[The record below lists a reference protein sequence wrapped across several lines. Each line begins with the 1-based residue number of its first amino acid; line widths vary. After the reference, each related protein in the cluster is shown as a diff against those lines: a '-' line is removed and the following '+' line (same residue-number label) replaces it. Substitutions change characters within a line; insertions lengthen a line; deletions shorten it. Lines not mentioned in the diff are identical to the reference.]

1 MIEAA
6 GGLVWRR
13 SPKGALKVLLVH
25 RPRYDDWSFPKG
37 KLDPGESHLAAAVR
51 EVAEETGYDCRTDV
65 ELPEVRYDDRKGR
78 SKRVRYWLMEPVD
91 GTFAPNDEVDEI
103 LWIRLTRDAVDRL
116 TYNHDARVLV
126 AGARIL
132 DGRHPGE
139 VDLAVLSSR

>member
-103 LWIRLTRDAVDRL
+103 LWIRLTRDAVERL
-116 TYNHDARVLV
+116 TYDHDAQVLV
-126 AGARIL
+126 AGATIL

-139 VDLAVLSSR
+139 VDLAVLSAR